1 MKTMLIYLGC
11 IFYTLYIYTVLFM
24 PRGVMAMIPAKVLAF
39 PAENWLSRRFFKIN

>member
-24 PRGVMAMIPAKVLAF
+24 PRNLLEIIPRKAIAF
-39 PAENWLSRRFFKIN
+39 PIDNVFTHWFFKLD